1 MILRRPYA
9 FLIKHFKK
17 IHISL
22 LIFTVYI
29 FYKNMQFHSFIN
41 DYIELGIYNSYIE
54 SVDRYT
60 NILFYVIAILIVL
73 VSAIM
78 IYLLRFKKKPYLFYV
93 FLIGEY
99 LALIFIFMYGSHY
112 FHTIYESASTMASL
126 ALRDMLFIATIP
138 QYVIFILLF
147 IRSLGLDLKKFG
159 FQEEDS
165 FVLSEND
172 NEEFEVQLEVDK
184 DDLKRNLR
192 KQMRYLTY
200 FYKEHSFVLTI
211 LFGVLLLGSIGYTY
225 LYFGILH
232 KSYGEGQSFQAN
244 NYRITINQSYMTDKN
259 KSGEVIAEKDKVFV
273 ILDVSVDNLGSE
285 REIDIE
291 KFMLM
296 NQNQY
301 AVPTVKYNQA
311 FQDLGTPY
319 EKGTLKVGAK
329 TNFLLIYQI
338 DKKLLN
344 KNFAL
349 FYQEIASTTSFKLR
363 KIKLKVKDMTTLSL
377 KTSKKTGEEM
387 ELLLPSGEKKNFT
400 INSLSYQ
407 DQITYYYEKC
417 YVHDCSIVT
426 NTVSSSQFG
435 QNKKILEL
443 SFQSFDLNG
452 KELIDFLRQ
461 YGKINYENSEGKSIS
476 VDVRDAVLVH
486 YTGNYLYL
494 VVPDEVVSNTN
505 NRVLLTWTIRDSV
518 YQYQLS

>member
-29 FYKNMQFHSFIN
+29 FYKNMQFHSFVS

-54 SVDRYT
+54 SVDQYT
-60 NILFYVIAILIVL
+60 NILFYVIALLIV
-73 VSAIM
+73 VISAIM

-126 ALRDMLFIATIP
+126 ALKDLLFIATIP
-138 QYVIFILLF
+138 QYVFFVLLF
-147 IRSLGLDLKKFG
+147 VRSLGLDLKKFG
-159 FQEEDS
+159 FQEEELFS
-165 FVLSEND
+165 VSEND

-184 DDLKRNLR
+184 DDLKRNIR
-192 KQMRYLTY
+192 KRFRYLSY

-211 LFGVLLLGSIGYTY
+211 LFGFVLLGTIGYTY
-225 LYFGILH
+225 FYFGVLH
-232 KSYGEGQSFQAN
+232 KAYREGQSFVAN

-259 KSGEVIAEKDKVFV
+259 KAGEVIAEKDNVFV
-273 ILDVSVDNLGSE
+273 VLDVSVDNLGSE
-285 REIDIE
+285 RQIDIE

-319 EKGTLKVGAK
+319 EKGTIKVGEK
-329 TNFLLIYQI
+329 TKFLLIYQI

-363 KIKLKVKDMTTLSL
+363 KIKLNVKDMTNLSL
-377 KTSKKTGEEM
+377 KTSKKMGEEM
-387 ELLLPSGEKKNFT
+387 ELVVPSGDKKSFT
-400 INSLSYQ
+400 IDSVSYQ

-417 YVHDCSIVT
+417 YVHDCKILS
-426 NTVSSSQFG
+426 NTVLNAKFG
-435 QNKKILEL
+435 ENKKIIEL
-443 SFQSFDLNG
+443 SFRSFDLNG

-461 YGKINYENSEGKSIS
+461 YGKINYENSEGKTNTIEIQ
-476 VDVRDAVLVH
+476 DAVGVH

-494 VVPDEVVSNTN
+494 VVPDEVVSYANSH
-505 NRVLLTWTIRDSV
+505 VLLTWTIRDSV